1 MRRIST
7 RIRIDGLGGL
17 VLMGLVLT
25 SVVFGGCAG
34 PKRTPPVDTEPL
46 PDLVPVVGTPT
57 LLGVGL
63 LENEK
68 SLDISVNGPALV
80 LDGHAGNR
88 LARLDGPGTVVC
100 TRSGGMVSWQAAGQK
115 GTAATVVLQPV
126 DPGHRVLQGDF
137 EYRGGFLVRPTPG
150 ESGLTLVNNLDLES
164 YLRGVVPWE
173 IGRHGSDKLAALE
186 AQAVAARTYTI
197 SHLGTRKSRG
207 FDVYASVQ
215 DQVYKGA
222 KDEDPLCNTAV
233 ESTAGLVLR
242 SGDEEVEAYYSACC
256 GGVSSNIEEVWARGS
271 KPYLISKPD
280 SPGKGSE
287 PYCATSR
294 HYDWRETWTAGRL
307 EEIIQKTL
315 PEYVAYITQP
325 GRAEWAGPVFSP
337 RDGSSS
343 AKRPGRLRNL
353 EILDRTSSGR
363 VARLAVTTD
372 AGVYHVRGDRVRWV
386 LKPSSGNPFI
396 LRSAL
401 FEVELVR
408 DGNRLVEVSARGRG
422 YGHGIGLCQTG
433 ALGMAARGKT
443 VREILSHYYPGS
455 KLDEVGG
462 R

>member
-1 MRRIST
+1 MLT
-7 RIRIDGLGGL
+7 GLCLAGIF
-17 VLMGLVLT
+17 MT
-25 SVVFGGCAG
+25 GCAG
-34 PKRTPPVDTEPL
+34 PKRTRPVDTEPL
-46 PDLVPVVGTPT
+46 PAPVPIVGTPT

-68 SLDISVNGPALV
+68 SLEISVNGPALV
-80 LDGHAGNR
+80 LDGHGGSR

-100 TRSGGMVSWQAAGQK
+100 SRSGSQVTWRGGGQQ
-115 GTAATVVLQPV
+115 GTTDTLVLQPV
-126 DPGHRVLQGDF
+126 DPGHRVLQGEA
-137 EYRGGFLVRPTPG
+137 EYRGGFLVRTTPG
-150 ESGLTLVNNLDLES
+150 GSGLTLVNNLDLES

-173 IGRHGSDKLAALE
+173 IGRHGNDKFAALE

-222 KDEDPLCNTAV
+222 ADEDPICNSAV

-242 SGDEEVEAYYSACC
+242 FDDEEIEAYYSACC
-256 GGVSSNIEEVWARGS
+256 GGVSSNIEEVWARGGR
-271 KPYLISKPD
+271 PYLVSKLD
-280 SPGKGSE
+280 SAGEGEDAFCS
-287 PYCATSR
+287 TSR
-294 HYDWRETWTAGRL
+294 YFDWRESWTAGRL
-307 EEIIQKTL
+307 EEIMQKTL
-315 PEYVAYITQP
+315 PEYVKFMTQP
-325 GRAEWAGPVFSP
+325 GRTDWAGPVFSP

-343 AKRPGRLRNL
+343 ANRPGRLINL
-353 EILDRTSSGR
+353 EILDRTTSGR
-363 VARLAVTTD
+363 VARLAVTTE

-386 LKPSSGNPFI
+386 LKPASGNPFI

-408 DGNRLVEVSARGRG
+408 DGERLVEVAIRGRG

-433 ALGMAARGKT
+433 ALAMAERGYN
-443 VREILSHYYPGS
+443 VRKILSHYYPGAT
-455 KLDEVGG
+455 LGEVG